1 MAFGLD
7 PTAALVVG
15 ANRDERL
22 DRRALPMTVLNQ
34 KDPLILGGIDLEAGG
49 TWLAVNSSGLVV
61 GLTNRPLPDGRD
73 PTRRTRGEIPLALAH
88 HRSAPEAVEDFVQNF
103 SPSDYNPAWFL
114 IGDRTSLYSVDFTSG
129 DSPRPVLLP
138 PGLHILENN
147 SLGSPSPKVDHVL
160 SLLATTGSD
169 LMKRLPRVLADHDV
183 PADRDIPDDLTP
195 PAAASGSSS
204 PGRRPE
210 TLAAC
215 VHTDDYGTRSSTL
228 IRVPSEEELLPE
240 VFYTDGHPCTSPF
253 IDASPLWGQDE
264 KGSQRF
270 VPG

>member
-7 PTAALVVG
+7 PAAPLVVG

-34 KDPLILGGIDLEAGG
+34 KDPRILGGIDLEAAG

-73 PTRRTRGEIPLALAH
+73 PTKRTRGEIPLALAH
-88 HRSAPEAVEDFVQNF
+88 HRSAPDAVEDFLQNF

-129 DSPRPVLLP
+129 DSPEPELLP
-138 PGLHILENN
+138 PGLHVLENN
-147 SLGSPSPKVDHVL
+147 SLRAPSPKVDHVL
-160 SLLATTGSD
+160 SLLGPSD
-169 LMKRLPRVLADHDV
+169 ALAGPGLMGKLSRVLADHV
-183 PADRDIPDDLTP
+183 SP
-195 PAAASGSSS
+195 PTAASGSSS

-228 IRVPSEEELLPE
+228 ILVPLEDNLPPE

-253 IDASPLWGQDE
+253 IDAGPLWRADPTG
-264 KGSQRF
+264 
-270 VPG
+270 

>member
-1 MAFGLD
+1 MCLLVMAFGLD
-7 PTAALVVG
+7 PTAPLVVG

-22 DRRALPMTVLNQ
+22 DRRALPMTVLNETN
-34 KDPLILGGIDLEAGG
+34 PRILGGIDLEAAG

-88 HRSAPEAVEDFVQNF
+88 HRSAPDALEDFLGNY

-114 IGDRTSLYSVDFTSG
+114 IGDRNFLYSVDFTSG
-129 DSPRPVLLP
+129 DSPRSVLLP
-138 PGLHILENN
+138 PGLHVLENN
-147 SLGSPSPKVDHVL
+147 PLGAPSPKVDHVL
-160 SLLATTGSD
+160 SLLAPADPPVSLD
-169 LMKRLPRVLADHDV
+169 KLSRVLADHD
-183 PADRDIPDDLTP
+183 IP

-204 PGRRPE
+204 TGRRPE

-228 IRVPSEEELLPE
+228 IRVPSDGQLPPE
-240 VFYTDGHPCTSPF
+240 VFSTDGHPCESPF
-253 IDASPLWGQDE
+253 IDATSLWGE
-264 KGSQRF
+264 T
-270 VPG
+270 